1 MTIYDSIIPICITGL
16 DHAKALVHENCK
28 RLIINL
34 LVVLVCDGDRS
45 TIAKALMDFQTVSS
59 TALNRSAS
67 LKNSNVTNAEGA
79 VVEEVDGLHKDEEYV
94 C

>member
-1 MTIYDSIIPICITGL
+1 MLGL
-16 DHAKALVHENCK
+16 DHAKPLVHENCK

-59 TALNRSAS
+59 VALNRSAS
-67 LKNSNVTNAEGA
+67 MKSSNVTDGG
-79 VVEEVDGLHKDEEYV
+79 VVGDDDLPKNDE
-94 C
+94 